1 MSHIGVCIS
10 TIASSSVILECPTG
24 EACINDVLQYNC
36 TINGALKNW
45 IVTEFQQSGEQIS
58 VNQFGTVLPSSD
70 PYYTVTF
77 TGYTANPTKLSSS
90 LSLVATVQSDKTK
103 IVCRN
108 QIDQMLIKCTVQITG
123 KHNNSG
129 LIDCEDCSY
138 FPDPP
143 GDVFNVVIQATAVDS
158 VTVTWSPVNKC
169 ISYYTVRSVVAV
181 NTTDTSIVYNQLE
194 LGKVYSL
201 IHCYRD

>member
-1 MSHIGVCIS
+1 M
-10 TIASSSVILECPTG
+10 
-24 EACINDVLQYNC
+24 LQYNC
-36 TINGALKNW
+36 TINGDLQNW
-45 IVTEFQQSGEQIS
+45 IVTEFQQSSEEIS
-58 VNQFGTVLPSSD
+58 VDKFGTVSPSSD
-70 PYYTVTF
+70 PDYTVTF
-77 TGYTANPTKLSSS
+77 TGYTDPHLSSS
-90 LSLVATVQSDKTK
+90 LSLVATVQSDKTE

-143 GDVFNVVIQATAVDS
+143 GDVVNVTLQATAVDS
-158 VTVTWSPVNKC
+158 VTLTWSPVNKC

-181 NTTDTSIVYNQLE
+181 NTTDTSIVYDQLE

-201 IHCYRD
+201 IHCYRDRYSREDRE